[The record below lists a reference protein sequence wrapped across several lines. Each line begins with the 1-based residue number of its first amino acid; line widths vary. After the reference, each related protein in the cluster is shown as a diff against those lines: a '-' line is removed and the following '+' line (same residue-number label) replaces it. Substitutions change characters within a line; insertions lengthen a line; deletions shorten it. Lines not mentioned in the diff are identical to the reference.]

1 MKIKNIISNYTIFHP
16 QLFHLPLRL
25 NEASCRFLYALWF
38 SVEGFGTNTYD
49 FHAKHVH
56 VFGKSRTCFPK
67 RSYVFSVILPPKTKA
82 HVKIYKKP
90 YFNEMLN
97 EKAVPKQSF
106 TRASHQNIPQSMQI
120 VILTLCNLNAWRI
133 DYFEA
138 RYGLLPNSKIF
149 FHNNLLNNV
158 LQIFTDLF

>member
-1 MKIKNIISNYTIFHP
+1 MHGSQVKFRTISSREKLVYKKLIISIKNRIIF
-16 QLFHLPLRL
+16 LR
-25 NEASCRFLYALWF
+25 
-38 SVEGFGTNTYD
+38 
-49 FHAKHVH
+49 KHVH
-56 VFGKSRTCFPK
+56 VFGKSRTCFTE
-67 RSYVFSVILPPKTKA
+67 RSYVFYGILPPKTKA
-82 HVKIYKKP
+82 NVKIYKKP
-90 YFNEMLN
+90 HFNEMLN

-106 TRASHQNIPQSMQI
+106 TRAPHQNIPQSMQI

-138 RYGLLPNSKIF
+138 RYSLLPNSKIF

>member
-1 MKIKNIISNYTIFHP
+1 MHGSQVKFRTISSREKLVYKKLIISIKKQDN
-16 QLFHLPLRL
+16 L
-25 NEASCRFLYALWF
+25 S
-38 SVEGFGTNTYD
+38 
-49 FHAKHVH
+49 AKHVH

-149 FHNNLLNNV
+149 FT
-158 LQIFTDLF
+158 IIY